1 MNASITTEHGTYTGR
16 TVESIIRREYGRS
29 AIVHWSSDRNAPE
42 AGMVLSGRPGQD
54 GARVLATLRRAE
66 GDRDTAAEDRE
77 WDQMLEDIEAGYRAE
92 QDR

>member
-1 MNASITTEHGTYTGR
+1 
-16 TVESIIRREYGRS
+16 
-29 AIVHWSSDRNAPE
+29 
-42 AGMVLSGRPGQD
+42 MVISGRPGQD